1 MRDQIIEDI
10 RSYIKFLETKGYTLS
25 LSFMKTPFAAFAVEL
40 MQYDLHPYAICNY
53 LKQNPGTEG
62 RCIHNKKILKKMKLK
77 TPRYACC
84 YAGVEEFLFPLY
96 YEDSFIC
103 YIHASGYRDTLEKT
117 AKNKERV
124 AAKCTDQF
132 HDLYNELS
140 PQPPSMKQA
149 EGFIRPLQY
158 MLLELYRLYLEKVA
172 NEGMEAPSRRYYV
185 KALRFIQEN
194 YPNPITCA
202 TLAQYLKYSESY
214 VRYIFKKEG
223 NTTVQ
228 AKINEVR
235 LHNAKRLLRNT
246 GLSVTEIAFSVG
258 FADSNYFSSFFRKQE
273 KRTPS
278 EYRKQASKN
287 GKT

>member
-1 MRDQIIEDI
+1 
-10 RSYIKFLETKGYTLS
+10 
-25 LSFMKTPFAAFAVEL
+25 
-40 MQYDLHPYAICNY
+40 
-53 LKQNPGTEG
+53 
-62 RCIHNKKILKKMKLK
+62 
-77 TPRYACC
+77 
-84 YAGVEEFLFPLY
+84 LFPLY
-96 YEDSFIC
+96 DEGSFIC
-103 YIHASGYRDTLEKT
+103 YIHVSGYRDTLEKT
-117 AKNKERV
+117 AKNKERIAV
-124 AAKCTDQF
+124 QCTDQF

-140 PQPPSMKQA
+140 THPPSMKQA
-149 EGFIRPLQY
+149 QAFIRPLQY

-194 YPNPITCA
+194 YPNSITCA

-246 GLSVTEIAFSVG
+246 GLNVTEIAFSVG
-258 FADSNYFSSFFRKQE
+258 FTDSNYFSSFFKKQE
-273 KRTPS
+273 TITPK
-278 EYRKQASKN
+278 EYRKKMSVK
-287 GKT
+287 